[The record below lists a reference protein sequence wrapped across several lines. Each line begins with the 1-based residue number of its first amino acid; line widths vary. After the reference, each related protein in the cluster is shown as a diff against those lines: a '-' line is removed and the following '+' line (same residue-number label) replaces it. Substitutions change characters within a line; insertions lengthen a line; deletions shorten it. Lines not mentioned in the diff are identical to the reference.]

1 MGQRL
6 WTAGHVPL
14 MALPELTLLVAL
26 LVVTVAHEQTL
37 LTVAH
42 ELVVGHA
49 HLIVAPW
56 LLPLVVVL
64 MLKAG
69 PVLLIEALWL
79 LLVAVL
85 MLKAPNVR
93 ALPVA
98 LPGLTRLQQVGMNV
112 AGSLWLNW
120 ALVEVQRDL

>member
-26 LVVTVAHEQTL
+26 LLVV
-37 LTVAH
+37 TVAH

-49 HLIVAPW
+49 HLIVALW

-112 AGSLWLNW
+112 AGNLWLN
-120 ALVEVQRDL
+120 